1 MKRQETEEALAAL
14 EERWKDDD
22 NKKENDP
29 WWYIIW
35 YIRECYIR
43 WWYISA
49 VGGHDNHVK
58 TRLVQRAQLL
68 LEPFQTKAAQ
78 QGEGVRPERGGDWV
92 GEAEGGVGEGGGG
105 EGGGGGGESRV
116 KNSPKAFG
124 ELKIKKYSLK
134 SAYASALNF

>member
-29 WWYIIW
+29 WWYII
-35 YIRECYIR
+35 ECYIR

-49 VGGHDNHVK
+49 VGDIDNHVK
-58 TRLVQRAQLL
+58 TRLVRREQVL

-78 QGEGVRPERGGDWV
+78 QGEGVRPERGGEWV
-92 GEAEGGVGEGGGG
+92 GGEGGEEAVGWVGGAVGGVVGVGEGGGG
-105 EGGGGGGESRV
+105 EGGWIGNVLRFDFQLPV
-116 KNSPKAFG
+116 YIPKC
-124 ELKIKKYSLK
+124 
-134 SAYASALNF
+134 